1 MRHSHEY
8 DLSCFKSLL
17 VTGLWDIILTSLLPP
32 IQSWTSKFWVW
43 SCIANNFD
51 KGWRGNHRDKIMDR
65 PFIPKY
71 GTVSRVLWQLVVE
84 LTKFGKIFTD
94 INTME
99 VNCIDI
105 DRKKKEATRRPCFY
119 RSGNQILK
127 WMWSSLLNKQS
138 KRLKGTL
145 KKFRLDQESNPDLEL
160 AQMGASLTELYRVYY
175 NWFSWALYKIETTTY
190 LILPATTLTIPG
202 RIYYEGQR
210 HKWTIRAHN
219 LSYAKLDLSTGQR
232 LFLTADGCNA
242 VDQCFLWFKF

>member
-1 MRHSHEY
+1 MRW
-8 DLSCFKSLL
+8 KS
-17 VTGLWDIILTSLLPP
+17 I
-32 IQSWTSKFWVW
+32 
-43 SCIANNFD
+43 
-51 KGWRGNHRDKIMDR
+51 
-65 PFIPKY
+65 
-71 GTVSRVLWQLVVE
+71 VLISTE
-84 LTKFGKIFTD
+84 
-94 INTME
+94 
-99 VNCIDI
+99 
-105 DRKKKEATRRPCFY
+105 KKEATRRPCFY

-145 KKFRLDQESNPDLEL
+145 KKFRLDQESSPGLEL
-160 AQMGASLTELYRVYY
+160 AQVGASLTELYRVYY
-175 NWFSWALYKIETTTY
+175 NWLSWALYKIETTTY

-202 RIYYEGQR
+202 RKYPEGQR